1 VAQVSTQVILALD
14 FDRLEDARTL
24 VKETRGLVS
33 IYKVGSILF
42 TGSGPEVV
50 DVVKANGGRVFLDL
64 KFHDIPNTVRGAVRA
79 AATLGVSMLTV
90 HASGGADMMRGA
102 LEGAREGADL
112 SGNESP
118 AVVGVT
124 MLTSHAGGGDT
135 LGRVMELAG
144 SAAEA
149 GIEGVVCSVLEVG
162 KVKEMFGD
170 RLMAV
175 VPGIRLSDQ
184 ARDDQAR
191 VGTPAQAV
199 RDGADY
205 IVVGRSVTKAP
216 DPRGALARIRE
227 EVASA

>member
-1 VAQVSTQVILALD
+1 VAQAKTQVILALD
-14 FDRLEDARTL
+14 FDRPQDARRL
-24 VKETRGLVS
+24 VEETSGLVR

-42 TGSGPEVV
+42 TGSGREVV
-50 DVVKANGGRVFLDL
+50 DVVRAEGGRVFLDL

-79 AATLGVSMLTV
+79 AARLGVSMLTV
-90 HASGGADMMRGA
+90 HASGGVDMMRAA
-102 LEGAREGADL
+102 LEGAGEGAKL
-112 SGNESP
+112 SGNRRP

-124 MLTSHAGGGDT
+124 LLTSHAGGGDT
-135 LGRVMELAG
+135 AGRVIELAG

-149 GIEGVVCSVLEVG
+149 GIDGVVCSVQEVR
-162 KVKEMFGD
+162 KVKATYGD
-170 RLMAV
+170 SLLAV

-184 ARDDQAR
+184 AKDDQAR

-216 DPRGALARIRE
+216 DPRGTLARIRE
-227 EVASA
+227 EVAGA